1 MVLLAKELW
10 HVHMDVQESCW
21 RTVRVR
27 SVTSAYIYNA
37 SDVGSSSTEMDL
49 CGFCHM
55 CHVASF
61 VHHT

>member
-1 MVLLAKELW
+1 
-10 HVHMDVQESCW
+10 
-21 RTVRVR
+21 
-27 SVTSAYIYNA
+27 VTSAYIYNA